1 MVKTTESSYRNR
13 LVAENFS
20 SFEKNSG
27 RAGQKPG
34 TDEGRRF
41 TPNSSVYEPQSPE
54 DLRQMKGGMSVSQSS
69 VAIRK
74 NDQWNVKRDIPVG
87 TVRNNPFLPE
97 PKQQPPQSPQLKY
110 QKKQWDTSNIPKGS
124 VAARIQKS
132 NSPSS
137 KSGGNKPIS
146 PAMNMGG
153 SNVRS
158 KALSN
163 SPSAFSHSNSNEGIR
178 STSSTPRGF
187 FPKTGSS
194 SSQIKQKTF
203 VKPQEQ
209 IATHQQSSQR
219 FNEVKEKVATKKGW
233 EPSKEIPSGTV
244 KGRLS
249 SFYGG
254 QSTLNGKKLKEL
266 STPSSINSKKTDF
279 KSDEVSTKDEENV
292 NDDEDQW
299 IIPER
304 KGANIQVF
312 DSDWGEAIPAKSAE
326 SDDWDTPAKEWIRSG
341 ESQTGVLSIN
351 EIKERAVEN
360 ESSLP
365 TEITAP
371 VPEER
376 SSQIES
382 DNHQKARK
390 ESKPKTTVSSILP
403 PPPRDASAYHKP
415 LSQKSAEGTT
425 FDTKS
430 DSSFSQLFSENFG
443 SFANKSEMDSIDNSK
458 MKSGFPVRNDIDRQ
472 LVNGSSDAFGFPVS
486 STSNVVENRTIG
498 EVVSGDE
505 FFDASVLPDDY
516 GRSSKNKPGFVAT
529 SLRDDYDQRR
539 GDPGFD
545 GSAPAK
551 DYVKQSNDA
560 GFGKSTLL
568 IDALQATSDEAGFGS
583 STVPHDEQDLHAS
596 VVPTS
601 YEQPSRNKSASSL
614 DRYPSVTSSTS
625 VDDDPYGSTNEFES
639 GKGDSK
645 KKRKGFLKG
654 LFGRKSKGNGK
665 VKQQSRKD
673 RSYSKTGDDAAYL
686 KQSGKKPEN
695 LLPLS
700 SVHDPVESKQTSE
713 NPSLED
719 NQTSKE
725 RLGATI
731 TSDKHSDKTLEN
743 GFPTQSTVFQGSMD
757 PKTSIRGDFN
767 KSKAVGLVKPIVV
780 GDDVFDD
787 LEEDVPESQKANTEV
802 ADVFLDPELDHLDSN
817 IDSDEDSGE
826 DTTAPSKANLQG
838 SSDFDPGRL
847 TKTGNQTEDPDPKTI
862 TKATTNSSSGPTV
875 SHAYDTQQS
884 GISGDKKP
892 DLTSVSRRTAP
903 MSRPN
908 VSVPRQHSLASS
920 GNPTLGSN
928 FLPMR
933 YKKKGSVFNRVSNV
947 NALARQDQWRGG
959 KHPQDGT
966 VGRNRLSS
974 RNAHDSQYGRENMES
989 RKFSRAAHAYN
1000 SITKKNTTED
1010 VEDQRKYLSIPAAS
1024 TSASDISCAS
1034 TYDTYQKKLSD
1045 SLRKA
1050 NIVTKRSSDYSLY
1063 PNKSLDDSSIESDIR
1078 VLRSILRR
1086 PRLDRD
1092 NARVINASRQIQG
1105 FPTYDPESATDPMQ
1119 RLGMRLLSSAIIP
1132 IQTEVRR
1139 FLATRQA
1146 LTRMWALIVI
1156 QAHTRRFLARK
1167 KFQKAIDSAIT
1178 IQSVLRGHLA
1188 RNEVI
1193 DKHICAIEIQRFV
1206 RGYLATM
1213 QVYEDI
1219 YKVTLVQSLVRMRIA
1234 MDYAAYRMS
1243 LIIQLQAIARGFLTR
1258 RRNARL
1264 HSCATQIQSSWRC
1277 FYNRLNYQFDLL
1289 DIIIVQS
1296 LWRKK
1301 LSVRIAERKVAE
1313 RRNAAATLIQAGWR
1327 AYDCRMDF
1335 LCYTAARTIQ
1345 TKWRSHICKMNYIE
1359 YQASTTI
1366 QSAARMF
1373 ICRLQYIDYQA
1384 AMAIQSLARMYFCR
1398 TDYTYY
1404 KSAKKI
1410 QSVARM
1416 FLCRSQYVEY
1426 KCASK
1431 IQSTVRM
1438 YLCRYD
1444 YLEYKAATKLQSA
1457 VRMFLCR
1464 SGFVEYQCA
1473 TKIQSI
1479 GRMYLCRYD
1488 YLEYKAAAT
1497 LQSAVRM
1504 FLCRSDYNKYR
1515 AETAAMI
1522 IQAKW
1527 RSYDCS
1533 SMYKRYRAAR
1543 TIQKTWRSYDC
1554 QMNFLHFLADILIV
1568 QSTIRRFLVQRKV
1581 KTMKNDAAVAIQRT
1595 WRGHHCYNAYK
1606 RHTAA
1611 VKIQSAWRGL
1621 ISYIDYHEHLTVRR
1635 IQSAWRASVC
1645 RRNYKR
1651 EKAAILIQ
1659 KSWRGFLFYADYMFE
1674 LSDIVVAQKQ
1684 IRVWLAK
1691 RVANRR
1697 RQEKTTERL
1706 NRASTS
1712 IQTSWRRFWCFSNFV
1727 IALDCSIQIQAQMRG
1742 YLQRKDYTCKKH
1754 AVSVIETAWLNAQ
1767 AKKLTSQMSVIR
1779 DITASSRHLA
1789 ERESR
1794 AAIKLQQVFR
1804 GSLCRNALKVYLAA
1818 VLIQSHVR
1826 GKQARVAVGLYIAV
1840 RKIQAVWR
1848 GFAPRQ
1854 SYITYIAARKIQA
1867 TWRSYLPRQNFITF
1881 IAARRI
1887 QNSWRCKKAN
1897 EDVSALRRETNAA
1910 ILIQSA
1916 WRGFV
1921 SYTDFV
1927 FTLSDIVAAQK
1938 IARGYLSRKKYSGAI
1953 RSNVDKMNARSNA
1966 AVAIQTIFRGFQA
1979 RQNYWYTLGCTMQI
1993 QSWWRGRRVYRR
2005 IRKET
2010 NAISTLQCFARCC
2023 LARQEYMQR
2032 RFVFMLIQTAE
2043 LERSKK
2049 AKGLKMKKRRE
2060 DTEQPQRDAHVI
2072 QRFSSDADPPQG
2084 NQLVVATKRRKE
2096 RREKMKGEKYSDNV
2110 EETLLEDV
2118 WTGLIGKSE
2127 LVDEPFTRHYDDFS
2141 KLTGPAIAVASHP
2154 TSSIRMI
2161 RKVDAVD
2168 MDDDFQLEEA
2178 FIDAE
2183 ICHAKE
2189 RRQYDGKEV
2198 YPSSGLSRGVTTSLR
2213 KDRRMGKD
2221 KKRSHSKGKSSVL
2234 ATINH

>member
-1 MVKTTESSYRNR
+1 MKPTESSYRNR

-41 TPNSSVYEPQSPE
+41 SPNSSAYEPQSPE
-54 DLRQMKGGMSVSQSS
+54 DLRQMKGGMPAPQASI
-69 VAIRK
+69 AIRK
-74 NDQWNVKRDIPVG
+74 NDQWNAKRDIPVG

-137 KSGGNKPIS
+137 KSVGNKPIS
-146 PAMNMGG
+146 PTKNMGG

-163 SPSAFSHSNSNEGIR
+163 SPSGFSHPNSNEAIR

-194 SSQIKQKTF
+194 SSQIKQKAF

-209 IATHQQSSQR
+209 IVTHQQSSQR
-219 FNEVKEKVATKKGW
+219 FNEVKEKVAIKRGW

-254 QSTLNGKKLKEL
+254 QSTLNGKKSKEL

-279 KSDEVSTKDEENV
+279 KLDEVSTKDEENL
-292 NDDEDQW
+292 NDDQDQW

-341 ESQTGVLSIN
+341 ESQTGVVSIN
-351 EIKERAVEN
+351 EVKERVVEN

-371 VPEER
+371 VPEEI

-382 DNHQKARK
+382 HNYQKATK
-390 ESKPKTTVSSILP
+390 ESKSKTVSSILP
-403 PPPRDASAYHKP
+403 PPPKDASAYHKP
-415 LSQKSAEGTT
+415 QSQKSEEGTT

-430 DSSFSQLFSENFG
+430 ESSFSQLFSDKFG
-443 SFANKSEMDSIDNSK
+443 SFTAKSEMDSIDNSK
-458 MKSGFPVRNDIDRQ
+458 MKSGFPVNNDIDRQ

-486 STSNVVENRTIG
+486 STSNVVANRTIG

-516 GRSSKNKPGFVAT
+516 VQSSKNKPRFGAT
-529 SLRDDYDQRR
+529 SLRDDYAQPR

-545 GSAPAK
+545 GSASAN

-560 GFGKSTLL
+560 GFVKSTQL
-568 IDALQATSDEAGFGS
+568 INSLQATSDEEDFDS

-596 VVPTS
+596 VLPTS
-601 YEQPSRNKSASSL
+601 YEQPSRNNSASTL
-614 DRYPSVTSSTS
+614 DRYQSVTSSTS
-625 VDDDPYGSTNEFES
+625 VDDDEHGSTNEFES

-673 RSYSKTGDDAAYL
+673 RSHSKTGDDTTHL
-686 KQSGKKPEN
+686 KRSGKKPES

-700 SVHDPVESKQTSE
+700 SVHDPVESKITSE

-725 RLGATI
+725 RRGATI

-743 GFPTQSTVFQGSMD
+743 GFPTQSIVFQGSMD

-767 KSKAVGLVKPIVV
+767 KSKAVGLVRPFLV

-787 LEEDVPESQKANTEV
+787 LEEDVPVSQKASTEV
-802 ADVFLDPELDHLDSN
+802 EDTFLDPELDHLDSN
-817 IDSDEDSGE
+817 VDSDEESSG
-826 DTTAPSKANLQG
+826 DTTANSKANLQC
-838 SSDFDPGRL
+838 SSDFYPGRL
-847 TKTGNQTEDPDPKTI
+847 TKTGNQREDPNPKTI
-862 TKATTNSSSGPTV
+862 KKATADSSSGPIV
-875 SHAYDTQQS
+875 SHAYDTQQRV
-884 GISGDKKP
+884 ISGDNKP
-892 DLTSVSRRTAP
+892 DLTSASRRTAAMP
-903 MSRPN
+903 RPK

-947 NALARQDQWRGG
+947 NAVARQDQWRGG
-959 KHPQDGT
+959 RHPKDGA
-966 VGRNRLSS
+966 VGRHRLSS
-974 RNAHDSQYGRENMES
+974 RNGHDSQYGRENMEN

-1024 TSASDISCAS
+1024 TSASDISCSS

-1050 NIVTKRSSDYSLY
+1050 NIVTNRSSDYSLY

-1139 FLATRQA
+1139 FLASRQA

-1167 KFQKAIDSAIT
+1167 KFEKAMDSAIT

-1193 DKHICAIEIQRFV
+1193 DKHICAIEIQRYV

-1301 LSVRIAERKVAE
+1301 LGVRIADRKVAE
-1313 RRNAAATLIQAGWR
+1313 RRNVAATLIQAGWR

-1359 YQASTTI
+1359 YQASTAI
-1366 QSAARMF
+1366 QSVARMF

-1404 KSAKKI
+1404 KCAKKI

-1426 KCASK
+1426 KCSSK

-1515 AETAAMI
+1515 AETAATI
-1522 IQAKW
+1522 VQAKW
-1527 RSYDCS
+1527 LSYDCS

-1581 KTMKNDAAVAIQRT
+1581 KAMKNDAAVA
-1595 WRGHHCYNAYK
+1595 
-1606 RHTAA
+1606 
-1611 VKIQSAWRGL
+1611 IQSAWRGL

-1697 RQEKTTERL
+1697 REEKATERL
-1706 NRASTS
+1706 NRASTV

-1742 YLQRKDYTCKKH
+1742 HLQRKDYMCKKH
-1754 AVSVIETAWLNAQ
+1754 AVSVIETAWLDAQ
-1767 AKKLTSQMSVIR
+1767 TKKLTSQMSVIR
-1779 DITASSRHLA
+1779 DITASSRDLA
-1789 ERESR
+1789 ARESR

-1867 TWRSYLPRQNFITF
+1867 TWRSYLPRQNFMTF

-1887 QNSWRCKKAN
+1887 QNRWRCKKAD
-1897 EDVSALRRETNAA
+1897 EDVSALRRKLNAA

-1938 IARGYLSRKKYSGAI
+1938 IARGYLSRKKYSGVI
-1953 RSNVDKMNARSNA
+1953 RSNVDTMNARSNA
-1966 AVAIQTIFRGFQA
+1966 AVGIQMIFRGFQA

-1993 QSWWRGRRVYRR
+1993 QSWWRGRLVYRR
-2005 IRKET
+2005 IWKEA

-2049 AKGLKMKKRRE
+2049 A
-2060 DTEQPQRDAHVI
+2060 
-2072 QRFSSDADPPQG
+2072 
-2084 NQLVVATKRRKE
+2084 
-2096 RREKMKGEKYSDNV
+2096 
-2110 EETLLEDV
+2110 
-2118 WTGLIGKSE
+2118 
-2127 LVDEPFTRHYDDFS
+2127 
-2141 KLTGPAIAVASHP
+2141 
-2154 TSSIRMI
+2154 
-2161 RKVDAVD
+2161 
-2168 MDDDFQLEEA
+2168 
-2178 FIDAE
+2178 
-2183 ICHAKE
+2183 
-2189 RRQYDGKEV
+2189 
-2198 YPSSGLSRGVTTSLR
+2198 
-2213 KDRRMGKD
+2213 
-2221 KKRSHSKGKSSVL
+2221 
-2234 ATINH
+2234 

>member
-20 SFEKNSG
+20 SFEKNRG
-27 RAGQKPG
+27 RPGQKPG

-41 TPNSSVYEPQSPE
+41 SPNSSVYEPQSPE
-54 DLRQMKGGMSVSQSS
+54 DLRQMKGSMPVSQAT

-146 PAMNMGG
+146 PTKNMGG
-153 SNVRS
+153 SNGRS

-163 SPSAFSHSNSNEGIR
+163 SPSGFSHPNSNEAIR

-209 IATHQQSSQR
+209 IASHQQSSQR
-219 FNEVKEKVATKKGW
+219 FNEVKEKVATKRGW

-254 QSTLNGKKLKEL
+254 QSTLSGKKLKEL
-266 STPSSINSKKTDF
+266 STPSSIKSKKIDF
-279 KSDEVSTKDEENV
+279 KSDEVSTKDEQNL

-312 DSDWGEAIPAKSAE
+312 DSDWGEAIPTKSAE

-341 ESQTGVLSIN
+341 ESQTGVVSVN
-351 EIKERAVEN
+351 EVKERAVEN

-365 TEITAP
+365 NEITAP
-371 VPEER
+371 VPEEI

-382 DNHQKARK
+382 DNYEKARK
-390 ESKPKTTVSSILP
+390 ESKPRTTVSSILP
-403 PPPRDASAYHKP
+403 PPPKDASAYHKP
-415 LSQKSAEGTT
+415 LSQKSEEGTT

-430 DSSFSQLFSENFG
+430 DSSFSQLFSDKFG
-443 SFANKSEMDSIDNSK
+443 SFAAKSEMDSIDNSK
-458 MKSGFPVRNDIDRQ
+458 TKSGFPVHDDIDRQ

-516 GRSSKNKPGFVAT
+516 GQSSKNKESFGAT
-529 SLRDDYDQRR
+529 SLRDDYAQPR
-539 GDPGFD
+539 GEPGFD
-545 GSAPAK
+545 GSAPAN

-568 IDALQATSDEAGFGS
+568 IDALQATSDEEDFGS

-596 VVPTS
+596 VLPTS
-601 YEQPSRNKSASSL
+601 YEQPSRNKSASNV
-614 DRYPSVTSSTS
+614 DRYQSVTSSTS
-625 VDDDPYGSTNEFES
+625 VDDDVHGSTNEFES

-654 LFGRKSKGNGK
+654 LFGRKNKGNGK
-665 VKQQSRKD
+665 NKQQNRKD
-673 RSYSKTGDDAAYL
+673 RSYSKTGDATTHL
-686 KQSGKKPEN
+686 KKSGKKQEN

-700 SVHDPVESKQTSE
+700 SVHDPVESKKTSE
-713 NPSLED
+713 NPSSED

-725 RLGATI
+725 QRGTTI
-731 TSDKHSDKTLEN
+731 TSDKRSDKTLEN
-743 GFPTQSTVFQGSMD
+743 GFPAQGTISQGSMD
-757 PKTSIRGDFN
+757 PKTSIRGD
-767 KSKAVGLVKPIVV
+767 KSKAVGLVRPILV
-780 GDDVFDD
+780 GDDIFDD
-787 LEEDVPESQKANTEV
+787 LEEDVPVSQKANTEV
-802 ADVFLDPELDHLDSN
+802 EDMFLDPELDHLDSN
-817 IDSDEDSGE
+817 IHSDEESSG
-826 DTTAPSKANLQG
+826 DATAPSKPNVQG

-847 TKTGNQTEDPDPKTI
+847 TKTGNRREDPDPKKI
-862 TKATTNSSSGPTV
+862 NKATTDSSSGPMV
-875 SHAYDTQQS
+875 SHAYDTQQR
-884 GISGDKKP
+884 GTSGDKKA
-892 DLTSVSRRTAP
+892 DLISASRRTAP
-903 MSRPN
+903 LSRPN
-908 VSVPRQHSLASS
+908 ASVPRQHSLASS

-928 FLPMR
+928 FLQMR
-933 YKKKGSVFNRVSNV
+933 YKKKGSVFNKASNV
-947 NALARQDQWRGG
+947 NAAARQDQWRGG
-959 KHPQDGT
+959 KHPQDGA
-966 VGRNRLSS
+966 VGRHRLSS
-974 RNAHDSQYGRENMES
+974 RNGHDSQYGRENTES

-1139 FLATRQA
+1139 FLASRQA

-1156 QAHTRRFLARK
+1156 QAHTRRFLERK

-1193 DKHICAIEIQRFV
+1193 DKHICAIEIQRYV

-1264 HSCATQIQSSWRC
+1264 KSCATQIQSSWRC

-1301 LSVRIAERKVAE
+1301 LGIRIAERKVAE
-1313 RRNAAATLIQAGWR
+1313 RRNVAATLIQAGWR

-1359 YQASTTI
+1359 YQAST
-1366 QSAARMF
+1366 
-1373 ICRLQYIDYQA
+1373 
-1384 AMAIQSLARMYFCR
+1384 AIQSLARMYFCR

-1404 KSAKKI
+1404 KCAKKI

-1504 FLCRSDYNKYR
+1504 FLCKSDYNKYR
-1515 AETAAMI
+1515 GETAATI

-1581 KTMKNDAAVAIQRT
+1581 KAIKNDAAI
-1595 WRGHHCYNAYK
+1595 
-1606 RHTAA
+1606 
-1611 VKIQSAWRGL
+1611 KIQSAWRGL

-1697 RQEKTTERL
+1697 RQEKATERL
-1706 NRASTS
+1706 NRASTI

-1742 YLQRKDYTCKKH
+1742 YLQRKDYMCKKH

-1779 DITASSRHLA
+1779 DITASSRDLA
-1789 ERESR
+1789 ARESR

-1826 GKQARVAVGLYIAV
+1826 GKQARVAVGLYIAI
-1840 RKIQAVWR
+1840 RKVQAVWR

-1867 TWRSYLPRQNFITF
+1867 SWRSYFPRQNFITF

-1897 EDVSALRRETNAA
+1897 EDVSALKREINSA

-1938 IARGYLSRKKYSGAI
+1938 MARGYLSRKKYSGVI
-1953 RSNVDKMNARSNA
+1953 RSNVNTMKARSNA
-1966 AVAIQTIFRGFQA
+1966 AVAIQMIFRGFQA

-2005 IRKET
+2005 ILKEA
-2010 NAISTLQCFARCC
+2010 NAISILQCFARCC

-2043 LERSKK
+2043 IERSKK
-2049 AKGLKMKKRRE
+2049 AKGLKMKKQRRE
-2060 DTEQPQRDAHVI
+2060 DTEQPQRDTRGI

-2084 NQLVVATKRRKE
+2084 NQLVVATTRRKE

-2118 WTGLIGKSE
+2118 WTGLIGKTE

-2189 RRQYDGKEV
+2189 RRQYNGKEV
-2198 YPSSGLSRGVTTSLR
+2198 HPSPGLSRGVTTSLR
-2213 KDRRMGKD
+2213 KDRRIVKE
-2221 KKRSHSKGKSSVL
+2221 KKRSHSKGKSNIL